1 MCIVSSRKAAQLRE
15 ELVRQLERL
24 KVNKQNVPL
33 DVLKTRYEKSY
44 SRLCDDIKNKT
55 IEYFNAFVFSVIR
68 VERDYFDEAADMVS
82 KAISDSDIEKKLSK
96 AVFSN
101 QDITEFDA
109 LVGEFLDQVSEKLE
123 TFYAKY
129 SNMYPT
135 DNPDVWIVYCKAN
148 NSIKVCGRWFPLNIF
163 IMKEDKSDESTEE
176 NCR

>member
-82 KAISDSDIEKKLSK
+82 KAISDSISK
-96 AVFSN
+96 RSCRRQF
-101 QDITEFDA
+101 F
-109 LVGEFLDQVSEKLE
+109 
-123 TFYAKY
+123 
-129 SNMYPT
+129 PT
-135 DNPDVWIVYCKAN
+135 KI
-148 NSIKVCGRWFPLNIF
+148 
-163 IMKEDKSDESTEE
+163 
-176 NCR
+176 